1 MKQQLGNI
9 LLIIIIIFIAYWFD
23 YTDNMIIL
31 ITSIFILFLF
41 VFANIITMYIIKSKS
56 NNQLYNNLFQNKK
69 TELLEYMLSQKG
81 IKAKIFTYLN
91 NDLTVSLLPSS
102 NLTVVFS
109 LPMLNMFSESNCIDM
124 IFHEI
129 GHFKFR
135 KFYISE
141 IFNITLNV
149 IFLCFCLTV
158 LYLSKITLGSAL
170 WGCIIN
176 FLFTYLFIKIHSI
189 LRNKLFLYEEFYADK
204 YAYKKIPNCQL
215 IDIYKKI
222 SKNNNVNREYIKLK
236 INKLEEKY
244 GTHK

>member
-9 LLIIIIIFIAYWFD
+9 VLLIIIILIACWFN
-23 YTDNMIIL
+23 YSNNRIIL
-31 ITSIFILFLF
+31 ITSIFILLLL
-41 VFANIITMYIIKSKS
+41 VFANIMTMYIIKSKS
-56 NNQLYNNLFQNKK
+56 NNQLYDNLFQNKK

-81 IKAKIFTYLN
+81 IKVKIYTYLN
-91 NDLTVSLLPSS
+91 NNLTVSLLPSS
-102 NLTVVFS
+102 TLTVVFS

-135 KFYISE
+135 EFHISE
-141 IFNITLNV
+141 MFNITLNI
-149 IFLCFCLTV
+149 IFLCFCLTI
-158 LYLSKITLGSAL
+158 LYLSKIILGSAL

-176 FLFTYLFIKIHSI
+176 FLFTYLFLKIHSI

-204 YAYKKIPNCQL
+204 YAYNKIPNCQL

-222 SKNNNVNREYIKLK
+222 SKYNYVNREYIELK
-236 INKLEEKY
+236 INKLEENY